1 MTRPALD
8 RIPEDLLDMPAADAL
23 AKVAVWLED
32 CDDHVALGRPGGLPA
47 PPFKLSQAWVLVL
60 SASQFRRDQE
70 APESTD
76 GTPWP

>member
-8 RIPEDLLDMPAADAL
+8 RIHEDLLTMPAADAL

-47 PPFKLSQAWVLVL
+47 PPFKLSQAWVLVRA
-60 SASQFRRDQE
+60 ASQE
-70 APESTD
+70 A
-76 GTPWP
+76 GK